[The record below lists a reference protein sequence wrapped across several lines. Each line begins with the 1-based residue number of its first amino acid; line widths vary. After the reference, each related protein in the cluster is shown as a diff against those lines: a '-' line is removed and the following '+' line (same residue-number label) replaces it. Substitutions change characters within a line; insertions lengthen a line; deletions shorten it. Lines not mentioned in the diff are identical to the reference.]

1 MLFDGAM
8 LLASFVSASLLLYF
22 SGGVDYRL
30 ERVFGRGLILAFT
43 GICVLA
49 WRGRYVTKA
58 RYFGLYDVVNV
69 GGAMVVQCVLAAF
82 VLFTWRRET
91 IQHEVVVCVL
101 YTFFSFTSLVGLRLW
116 QRRNALQ
123 ATANL
128 STNTQK
134 WRTIVAGAGDS
145 GEMLLREVQRAPQS
159 FIHIVGFVDDD
170 PSKQGFQM
178 HGVPVLGTTADIPS
192 LVKEN
197 RVEQVIIAMPSVKGD
212 DIRKVFEH
220 ASAAQVR
227 IRTLPAVW
235 EIVTNPTKSLLP
247 QIRGIEI
254 QDLLRREPVET
265 NLEEVARYLAGEH
278 ILITGAGGSIGSEL
292 CRQIAMMSPAS
303 LTLVGK
309 GENSIYEI
317 EQELIQ
323 TTGLV
328 PNTMIADVRDLA
340 AMEQVFRKYRPTVV
354 FHAAAHKHVPLM
366 EKNPREAILNNI
378 QGTLNLADLAVQF
391 ELKKFILIS
400 TDKAVKPSS
409 IMGAT
414 KRVCEMIV
422 SAYGQTSDVQFAAVR
437 FGNVLGSR
445 GSLIPLLTAQIR
457 RGGPVTVTHKDMTR
471 FFMTIPEAVQL
482 VLQAGAM
489 GRKGEVFI
497 LDMGEPVKI
506 LDLANELIRMHEL
519 VPGQDIQ
526 IKFTGMRPGE
536 KLHEELVYD
545 GEDLKE
551 TEHRKIRSVGN
562 LKPLSV
568 DKLREDLA
576 IMKGLFDDPDRL
588 VQYLQDLAWEK
599 NSTIVKK
606 TTSDKPPVRFD

>member
-1 MLFDGAM
+1 MMLDAGVLIAAFVF
-8 LLASFVSASLLLYF
+8 ASVLLYL
-22 SGGVDYRL
+22 SGQVEYRI
-30 ERVFGRGLILAFT
+30 ERVIGRGLLLSVT
-43 GICVLA
+43 GVALLA
-49 WRGRYVTKA
+49 WRGRYVAKPK
-58 RYFGLYDVVNV
+58 YFGLYDVVNI
-69 GGAMVVQCVLAAF
+69 GAAMIGQCVFALLVLLA
-82 VLFTWRRET
+82 TRRDT
-91 IQHEVVVCVL
+91 LNHELVVVIL
-101 YTFFSFTSLVGLRLW
+101 YTFFAATGLVALRLW
-116 QRRNALQ
+116 QRRTALL
-123 ATANL
+123 AAKRV
-128 STNTQK
+128 SSPTQK
-134 WRTIVAGAGDS
+134 WRTLVAGAGDS
-145 GEMLLREVQRAPQS
+145 GEMLLREIQRAPHS
-159 FIHIVGFVDDD
+159 SIHIVGFVDDD
-170 PSKQGFQM
+170 PSKQAMQM
-178 HGVPVLGTTADIPS
+178 HGVPVLGTTQDIPT
-192 LVKEN
+192 LVKEH
-197 RVEQVIIAMPSVKGD
+197 RVEQLVIAMPSVKGD
-212 DIRKVFEH
+212 CIRRIFDLATEC
-220 ASAAQVR
+220 QVR

-235 EIVTNPTKSLLP
+235 DIVTNPVKSLIP

-254 QDLLRREPVET
+254 QDLLRREAVQT
-265 NLEEVARYLAGEH
+265 NLEEVGRYLAGEH
-278 ILITGAGGSIGSEL
+278 ILVTGAGGSIGSEL

-303 LTLVGK
+303 LTIVGK

-328 PNTMIADVRDLA
+328 PSSVIADVRDLV
-340 AMEQVFRKYRPTVV
+340 AMEQVFRKHRPTVI

-366 EKNPREAILNNI
+366 ERNPREAILNNI
-378 QGTLNLADLAVQF
+378 QGTFNLAELSVQF
-391 ELKKFILIS
+391 EVKKFILIS

-422 SAYGQTSDVQFAAVR
+422 SAYGQSSDVQFAAVR

-489 GRKGEVFI
+489 GSRGEVFI

-506 LDLANELIRMHEL
+506 LDLATELIRMHEL
-519 VPGQDIQ
+519 VPGQDIE
-526 IKFTGMRPGE
+526 IKFTGIRPGE
-536 KLHEELVYD
+536 KLNEELVYE
-545 GEDLKE
+545 GEDLNE
-551 TEHRKIRSVGN
+551 TSHRKIRSVAN
-562 LKPLSV
+562 MRALEV
-568 DKLREDLA
+568 EKLREDLG

-606 TTSDKPPVRFD
+606 TMPEKPPVRLD